1 MRLVL
6 TIMENASTTS
16 SESSDDGAAESL
28 ELMRSV
34 KEETAAFI
42 PLIAA
47 LEKQIGVIQGRAA
60 AAGGFRRNLLT
71 DAVRVRSGIVAA
83 WFGASEA
90 TVADFVRKVV
100 AEGTVKTDL
109 ESRSLWLQP
118 GAAEAL
124 GLPFGQRVGLFDFL
138 RGLPSWLE
146 V

>member
-1 MRLVL
+1 M

-28 ELMRSV
+28 ELMHSV

-47 LEKQIGVIQGRAA
+47 LEKQIGAIQQRAA
-60 AAGGFRRNLLT
+60 AAGGLRRNLLT
-71 DAVRVRSGIVAA
+71 DPVRMRREAVAD
-83 WFGASEA
+83 WFGAPEA
-90 TVADFVRKVV
+90 TMADFVRKVV

-109 ESRSLWLQP
+109 ESRSLWFQP

-124 GLPFGQRVGLFDFL
+124 GLPFGQRVGFFDFL
-138 RGLPSWLE
+138 RGLPGWLE

>member
-1 MRLVL
+1 ML

-47 LEKQIGVIQGRAA
+47 LEKQIGAIQERALS
-60 AAGGFRRNLLT
+60 RNLLT
-71 DAVRVRSGIVAA
+71 DAVRVRSGTVAD
-83 WFGASEA
+83 WFGAPEA
-90 TVADFVRKVV
+90 TVADFVRKVLE
-100 AEGTVKTDL
+100 EGVVKTDL

-118 GAAEAL
+118 AAAEAL
-124 GLPFGQRVGLFDFL
+124 GLPFGQRVGFFEFL
-138 RGLPSWLE
+138 RGLPGWLDL
-146 V
+146 

>member
-1 MRLVL
+1 ML

-16 SESSDDGAAESL
+16 SKSSDDGAAESL

-47 LEKQIGVIQGRAA
+47 LEKQIGAIQQR
-60 AAGGFRRNLLT
+60 AGGLRRNLLT
-71 DAVRVRSGIVAA
+71 DAVRVRSGIVAD
-83 WFGASEA
+83 WFGAPET

-124 GLPFGQRVGLFDFL
+124 GLPFGQRVGLFEFL
-138 RGLPSWLE
+138 RGLPGWLE
-146 V
+146 I

>member
-1 MRLVL
+1 M
-6 TIMENASTTS
+6 TIMENVSTTS

-28 ELMRSV
+28 ELMHSV

-47 LEKQIGVIQGRAA
+47 LEKQIGAIQGRAA
-60 AAGGFRRNLLT
+60 AAGGLRLNLLT
-71 DAVRVRSGIVAA
+71 DAVGIRGAAVAD
-83 WFGASEA
+83 WFGAPEA

-138 RGLPSWLE
+138 RGLPGWLE

>member
-1 MRLVL
+1 ML

-47 LEKQIGVIQGRAA
+47 LEKQIGAIQGRALS
-60 AAGGFRRNLLT
+60 RNLLT
-71 DAVRVRSGIVAA
+71 DAVRVRSGIVAD
-83 WFGASEA
+83 WFGAPEA

-124 GLPFGQRVGLFDFL
+124 GLPFGQRIGLFDFL

>member
-47 LEKQIGVIQGRAA
+47 LEKQIGAIQGRAK
-60 AAGGFRRNLLT
+60 RRNLLT
-71 DAVRVRSGIVAA
+71 DAVGIRGATVAD
-83 WFGASEA
+83 WFGAPEA

-124 GLPFGQRVGLFDFL
+124 GLPFGQRLGLFDFL